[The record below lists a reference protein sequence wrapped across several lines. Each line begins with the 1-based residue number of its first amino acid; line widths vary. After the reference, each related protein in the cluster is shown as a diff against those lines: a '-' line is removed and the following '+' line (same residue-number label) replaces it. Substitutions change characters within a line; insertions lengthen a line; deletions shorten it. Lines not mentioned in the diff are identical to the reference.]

1 MSKTQTKQQTVTT
14 ATQTPAAKTAKKTRT
29 MSKNPQK
36 LLADCRHPRHILV
49 EMVKT
54 RKGYEIVGG
63 IINVGVNQHK
73 FYTVP
78 VSGQIIQNDII
89 NTSKKVASTTKSSCG
104 TKTCSKT
111 EKK

>member
-1 MSKTQTKQQTVTT
+1 MGKTQTKQQTSTT
-14 ATQTPAAKTAKKTRT
+14 NTTKKTRT
-29 MSKNPQK
+29 LSKNPKK

-89 NTSKKVASTTKSSCG
+89 NTNKKVASTTKSSCG

-111 EKK
+111 DNK

>member
-1 MSKTQTKQQTVTT
+1 MAKTQTKQTTAAKIATTKTT
-14 ATQTPAAKTAKKTRT
+14 ATTKPTKKTRT
-29 MSKNPQK
+29 QIQNPQK

-54 RKGYEIVGG
+54 RQGYEIVGG

-78 VSGQIIQNDII
+78 VSGEIIGNDIM
-89 NTSKKVASTTKSSCG
+89 NTTNAVAKRCARKSC
-104 TKTCSKT
+104 KKT
-111 EKK
+111 EGKK